1 MPLTVS
7 WALLTTTL
15 LLSSTAAAQQ
25 PPVEAGA
32 PGEIVVTGARD
43 RDEQVRAFV
52 RALTPAPSGSIARFE
67 DRVCPVTIGLS
78 PEQNEQV
85 SARIRKIATAI
96 DLRVSKPGCT
106 PNVMVIATPDERVLI
121 ERAAQERTSSFGSM
135 TPRQIRK
142 LARSPGPAAAW
153 QLHAQVDTSGTPYA
167 FDPAIGAYV
176 RRTAQTES
184 RTRTPVARGIFASA
198 LVVETAS
205 LGGLTPVQLADYA
218 AMRLFAE
225 IDPARLP
232 SPSPATILNILDAPR
247 GTALPIT
254 MTHWDFGVL
263 RGLYTGSTDRLL
275 VTQRSSIVRE
285 VGKQLEKPE
294 R

>member
-1 MPLTVS
+1 MRLAVS

-15 LLSSTAAAQQ
+15 LLSPAAAAQQ
-25 PPVEAGA
+25 PPAEAEA
-32 PGEIVVTGARD
+32 SGEIVVTGQRT
-43 RDEQVRAFV
+43 RDEQVRDFV
-52 RALTPAPSGSIARFE
+52 RALTPASSGSIARFQ
-67 DRVCPVTIGLS
+67 DHVCPLTVGLS

-85 SARIRKIATAI
+85 SARLRKIAAAI
-96 DLRVSKPGCT
+96 DLRVSKVGCT
-106 PNVMVIATPDERVLI
+106 PNVLVIATPDKRALL
-121 ERAAQERTSSFGSM
+121 ERAAQERTSSFGTM

-153 QLHAQVDTSGTPYA
+153 QLGAQVDTSGTPYA

-176 RRTAQTES
+176 RRTSQTES
-184 RTRTPVARGIFASA
+184 RVRTPVARGISASA

-205 LGGLTPVQLADYA
+205 LTGLTPVQLADYA

-225 IDPARLP
+225 FDPARLP
-232 SPSPATILNILDAPR
+232 SPPPPTILSILDSPP

-254 MTHWDFGVL
+254 LTHWDFGVL
-263 RGLYTGSTDRLL
+263 RGLYTGSADRLL
-275 VTQRSSIVRE
+275 VTQRSAIVRE
-285 VGKQLEKPE
+285 VRKQLEKPE